1 MRVIGGK
8 FKGLKLIPPN
18 DLGIRPTSD
27 RLKEALFSILE
38 SKKYNINIHNS
49 SVIDICS
56 GTGALG
62 IEALSRGAKEVCFID
77 KDIKS
82 IRIIQKNTSKLNI
95 NHEDKIFIKIIKD
108 EVTKALQKIDSIY
121 DIVLIDPPYNTNI
134 INETLQDLKN
144 YNLIKTHSY
153 IFDESSNAEIFD
165 FNGYELL
172 YTKKY
177 GKSKLTILKLIN
189 SSSIEYFFDVF

>member
-8 FKGLKLIPPN
+8 FKGLKLMPPN
-18 DLGIRPTSD
+18 DLGVRPTSD

-38 SKKYNINIHNS
+38 SKKYNININNS

-62 IEALSRGAKEVCFID
+62 IEALSRGANKIYFID
-77 KDIKS
+77 QETKS
-82 IRIIQKNTSKLNI
+82 IQIIEKNISKLKI
-95 NHEDKIFIKIIKD
+95 NNEDKIFIKVIKD
-108 EVTKALQKIDSIY
+108 KSTKALKKINHVF
-121 DIVLIDPPYNTNI
+121 DIVLIDPPYKTKI
-134 INETLQDLKN
+134 IEETLQDLKN

-153 IFDESSNAEIFD
+153 IFAESSNAEIFD

-172 YTKKY
+172 DTKKY

-189 SSSIEYFFDVF
+189 SSSIE

>member
-8 FKGLKLIPPN
+8 FKGLKLMPPN

-38 SKKYNINIHNS
+38 SKKYNININNS

-62 IEALSRGAKEVCFID
+62 IEALSRGADKIYFID
-77 KDIKS
+77 QETKS
-82 IRIIQKNTSKLNI
+82 IQIIQKNISKLKI
-95 NHEDKIFIKIIKD
+95 NNEDKIFIKVIKD
-108 EVTKALQKIDSIY
+108 KSTKALKKINHVF
-121 DIVLIDPPYNTNI
+121 DIVLIDPPYKTKI
-134 INETLQDLKN
+134 IEETLQDLKN

-153 IFDESSNAEIFD
+153 IFAESSNAEIID

-172 YTKKY
+172 DTKKY

-189 SSSIEYFFDVF
+189 SSSIK

>member
-8 FKGLKLIPPN
+8 FKGLKLMPPN

-38 SKKYNINIHNS
+38 SKKYNININNS

-62 IEALSRGAKEVCFID
+62 IEALSRGANKIYFID
-77 KDIKS
+77 QETKS
-82 IRIIQKNTSKLNI
+82 IQIIQKNISKLKI
-95 NHEDKIFIKIIKD
+95 NNEDKIFIKVIKD
-108 EVTKALQKIDSIY
+108 KSTKALKKINHVF
-121 DIVLIDPPYNTNI
+121 DIVLIDPPYKTKI
-134 INETLQDLKN
+134 IEETLQDLKN

-153 IFDESSNAEIFD
+153 IFAESSNAEIFD

-172 YTKKY
+172 DTKKY

-189 SSSIEYFFDVF
+189 SSSIE

>member
-8 FKGLKLIPPN
+8 FKGLKLTPPN

-27 RLKEALFSILE
+27 RLKEALFSILD

-62 IEALSRGAKEVCFID
+62 IEALSRGANKIYFID
-77 KDIKS
+77 QETKS
-82 IRIIQKNTSKLNI
+82 IQIIQKNISKLKI
-95 NHEDKIFIKIIKD
+95 NNEDKIFIKVIKD
-108 EVTKALQKIDSIY
+108 KSTKALKKINHVF
-121 DIVLIDPPYNTNI
+121 DIVLIDPPYKTKI
-134 INETLQDLKN
+134 IEETLQDLKN

-153 IFDESSNAEIFD
+153 IFAESSNAEIFD

-172 YTKKY
+172 DTKKY

-189 SSSIEYFFDVF
+189 SSSIE

>member
-8 FKGLKLIPPN
+8 FKGLKLMPPN

-27 RLKEALFSILE
+27 RLKEALFSILD

-153 IFDESSNAEIFD
+153 IFAESSNAEIFD

-172 YTKKY
+172 DTKKY

-189 SSSIEYFFDVF
+189 SSSIE

>member
-8 FKGLKLIPPN
+8 FKGLKLIPPS

-27 RLKEALFSILE
+27 RLKEALFSILD

-62 IEALSRGAKEVCFID
+62 IEALSRGANKIYFID
-77 KDIKS
+77 QETKS
-82 IRIIQKNTSKLNI
+82 IQIIQKNISKLKI
-95 NHEDKIFIKIIKD
+95 NNEDKIFIKVIKD
-108 EVTKALQKIDSIY
+108 KSTKALKKINHIF
-121 DIVLIDPPYNTNI
+121 DIVLIDPPYKTKI
-134 INETLQDLKN
+134 IEETLQDLKN

-153 IFDESSNAEIFD
+153 IFAESSNAEIFD

-172 YTKKY
+172 DTKKY

-189 SSSIEYFFDVF
+189 SSSIE

>member
-8 FKGLKLIPPN
+8 FKGLKLMPPN

-38 SKKYNINIHNS
+38 SKKYNININNS

-95 NHEDKIFIKIIKD
+95 NHEDKIFINIVKD
-108 EVTKALQKIDSIY
+108 EVTTALQKINSIY

-153 IFDESSNAEIFD
+153 IFAESSNAEIID

-172 YTKKY
+172 DTKKY

-189 SSSIEYFFDVF
+189 SSSIE

>member
-1 MRVIGGK
+1 M
-8 FKGLKLIPPN
+8 
-18 DLGIRPTSD
+18 
-27 RLKEALFSILE
+27 
-38 SKKYNINIHNS
+38 
-49 SVIDICS
+49 IDICS

-153 IFDESSNAEIFD
+153 IFAESSNAEIFD

-172 YTKKY
+172 DTKKY

-189 SSSIEYFFDVF
+189 SSSIE

>member
-8 FKGLKLIPPN
+8 FKGLKLMPPN

-27 RLKEALFSILE
+27 RLKEALFSILD

-95 NHEDKIFIKIIKD
+95 NHEDKIFINIVKD
-108 EVTKALQKIDSIY
+108 EVTNALQKINSIY

-153 IFDESSNAEIFD
+153 IFAESSNAEIFD

-172 YTKKY
+172 DTKKY

-189 SSSIEYFFDVF
+189 SSSIE

>member
-8 FKGLKLIPPN
+8 FKGLKLMPPN

-27 RLKEALFSILE
+27 RLKEALFSILD

-134 INETLQDLKN
+134 INETLKDLKN

-153 IFDESSNAEIFD
+153 IFAESSNAEIFD
-165 FNGYELL
+165 FNGYEILD
-172 YTKKY
+172 TKKY

-189 SSSIEYFFDVF
+189 SSSIE